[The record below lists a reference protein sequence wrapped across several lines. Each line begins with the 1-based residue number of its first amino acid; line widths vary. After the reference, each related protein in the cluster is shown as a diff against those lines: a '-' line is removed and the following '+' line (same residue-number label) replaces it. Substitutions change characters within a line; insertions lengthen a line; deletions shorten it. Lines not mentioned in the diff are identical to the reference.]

1 MVFNHAIAIF
11 IAVVLYILII
21 LCACSEYY
29 YLLHEFSYIRLDGRI
44 GCYLAVVRHCPKS
57 SEKGEFLEQRNS
69 MTQIMTQNSKS
80 PLGQLGHVSK
90 EFIKFSNRKWLMD
103 AKRLEYLLFMISGP
117 RGLGFESRHSDQ
129 KNSRFH
135 SVKVVKTA
143 IFVV

>member
-1 MVFNHAIAIF
+1 
-11 IAVVLYILII
+11 
-21 LCACSEYY
+21 
-29 YLLHEFSYIRLDGRI
+29 
-44 GCYLAVVRHCPKS
+44 
-57 SEKGEFLEQRNS
+57 

-129 KNSRFH
+129 TFLYEH
-135 SVKVVKTA
+135 FGIPVVMVGDL
-143 IFVV
+143 FVFAKSF